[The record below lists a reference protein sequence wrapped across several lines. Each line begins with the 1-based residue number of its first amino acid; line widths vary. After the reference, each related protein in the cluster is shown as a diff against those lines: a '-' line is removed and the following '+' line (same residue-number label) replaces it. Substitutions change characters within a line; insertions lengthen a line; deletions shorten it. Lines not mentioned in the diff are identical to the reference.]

1 MKDLYGFIWI
11 DIEILVEFLVE
22 FLDDMISPS
31 SNLPKKILE
40 GWGLVLNLEAAPEPR
55 ARGPRSER
63 DVANDVVFG
72 AARLG
77 DFHWNQ

>member
-31 SNLPKKILE
+31 SNLPKKNL
-40 GWGLVLNLEAAPEPR
+40 GGLGFGPEPR
-55 ARGPRSER
+55 GST
-63 DVANDVVFG
+63 
-72 AARLG
+72 
-77 DFHWNQ
+77 

>member
-1 MKDLYGFIWI
+1 MTF
-11 DIEILVEFLVE
+11 EILVEFLVE

-31 SNLPKKILE
+31 SKTAK
-40 GWGLVLNLEAAPEPR
+40 GAPEPR

-77 DFHWNQ
+77 DFAWGNQGISFKI